1 MNLISYQRGGWKEQA
16 LSGSSEPGTFHTS
29 WPRSHQVLGE
39 LCCFPHITDKKFAV
53 KCIAQSHPPST
64 SYAGIWT
71 QSFCPLRPVFLL
83 TPPRGK
89 AHSPAT
95 PDKRCCSACKR
106 GQLQACMCFWL
117 RLLQILQFFTF
128 VQSYQSWG
136 IHRNSSQMVCSLG
149 KTLLIQ
155 SPQTENQY
163 LWALEMLQEKCFPV
177 GLRVMWSGPWAED
190 LSCLVLEEF
199 RFEECSF
206 FPIEIFIDLS
216 KNTTFNLKSPLA
228 SSYKHRKCYWALEI
242 SFNEGKVF
250 LLKSVI
256 FFFFFPLHTNIF
268 RGAREASLFEALRTN
283 SRLTCDVVTQTTEG
297 KKSP

>member
-1 MNLISYQRGGWKEQA
+1 M
-16 LSGSSEPGTFHTS
+16 H
-29 WPRSHQVLGE
+29 V
-39 LCCFPHITDKKFAV
+39 
-53 KCIAQSHPPST
+53 
-64 SYAGIWT
+64 
-71 QSFCPLRPVFLL
+71 LL
-83 TPPRGK
+83 TP
-89 AHSPAT
+89 T
-95 PDKRCCSACKR
+95 P
-106 GQLQACMCFWL
+106 
-117 RLLQILQFFTF
+117 TNPPVF

-136 IHRNSSQMVCSLG
+136 IHRNSSRMVCSLG

-256 FFFFFPLHTNIF
+256 FFFFPFPHNIF
-268 RGAREASLFEALRTN
+268 RGAREASLFEALRKWTN
-283 SRLTCDVVTQTTEG
+283 SRLTCDVVTQTMEG